1 MTEPKPMY
9 NAETTEA
16 RLQQAQALIVAMLR
30 ECGLSQVNICVN
42 PEYNR
47 YTVAA
52 RNGGGGAFY
61 CFTSLAELR
70 DERMKP
76 APKIVQA
83 GIFEE

>member
-1 MTEPKPMY
+1 MTDTDLIK
-9 NAETTEA
+9 
-16 RLQQAQALIVAMLR
+16 AQALIVAMLK
-30 ECGLSQVNICVN
+30 ECGLSQVNICVD

-61 CFTSLAELR
+61 RFGSLAELR

-76 APKIVQA
+76 EGKVVQA
-83 GIFEE
+83 SIFDIG